1 MLGQRRKDAEILSL
15 EMSEDHSSVLP
26 GKDNEIYG
34 THQQKRWNRELSYFG
49 KYLTRE
55 QKIEWYM
62 WIV

>member
-34 THQQKRWNRELSYFG
+34 THQQKRWNRELR
-49 KYLTRE
+49 LILENT
-55 QKIEWYM
+55 
-62 WIV
+62 